1 MPDENNAPDFDVA
14 DLFTRLAAVETT
26 QAEII
31 KAQDEI
37 RSDIAKLG
45 EAVGAKFAQI
55 EADLAQKGDQLS
67 AGVPDSRLVGVDA
80 GKWFADVFFKYFAPE
95 MPAKAPPVPNVE

>member
-14 DLFTRLAAVETT
+14 DLFTRLTAVENA

-31 KAQDEI
+31 KAQDDI
-37 RSDIAKLG
+37 RADIAKLG
-45 EAVGAKFAQI
+45 DAVQAKFAQI
-55 EADLAQKGDQLS
+55 EADLAQKGDKLY
-67 AGVPDSRLVGVDA
+67 AGVSDSRLVGVDA

-95 MPAKAPPVPNVE
+95 MPKANPPVE